1 MTTGRPMEH
10 KSADGMAFEHYLRSG
25 ERLTTNEWLAR
36 QQRKFNPYHDEL
48 GRFTFATGGVGAS
61 GLASRPASPLRS
73 PSPEPAAKPLGQRP
87 VEAATAS
94 PAPARPRRMAEIPG
108 FPDSGKTAWRA
119 SNDYAFEAAANLY
132 NKKDSLR
139 PGYAGHR
146 TPEFLKAW
154 AMRESG
160 GEGDE
165 QSFKTDPFQ
174 VNNPGDWPRNGEKAR
189 VLGLRKGQKMT
200 PAVSAYA
207 ALEWLRHKAKIQ
219 DGKLNVIGFRND
231 RAALE
236 RYNGNIKYTRQSG
249 AVKHNVW
256 YAATILE
263 MTARTAAVRK

>member
-73 PSPEPAAKPLGQRP
+73 PSPEPAARPLGQRP
-87 VEAATAS
+87 VKAPATAS
-94 PAPARPRRMAEIPG
+94 PAPARPRRIAEIPG

-132 NKKDSLR
+132 NKKYGLKPNDAE
-139 PGYAGHR
+139 YR

-165 QSFKTDPFQ
+165 ESFKTDPFQ
-174 VNNPGDWPRNGEKAR
+174 VNNPGADWDDQKRTRA
-189 VLGLRKGQKMT
+189 GLRKGEKMT
-200 PAVSAYA
+200 PAKSAYS
-207 ALEWLRHKAKIQ
+207 ALEWLRYKAAKYDSQGKI
-219 DGKLNVIGFRND
+219 VGFRSD
-231 RAALE
+231 RVALE
-236 RYNGNIKYTRQSG
+236 RYNANSRNTRQSG
-249 AVKHNVW
+249 SDPHFVW
-256 YAATILE
+256 YARTILE
-263 MTARTAAVRK
+263 MASLAAKRKK